1 MERDTDLSVIE
12 RAGVI
17 VYRYVVTPTL
27 RFDYMSPNA
36 GAIFG
41 VQAEQFLR
49 NPLSGF
55 STIHPDDR
63 GTLEALIADRSL
75 HPPPVTLRWCHA
87 DGRVVWTEH
96 RRFPAFDD
104 LGGVAGY
111 TGFGVDITARMD
123 ESAAGDHPLLNA
135 NALGALSERLEQM
148 REEERTRI
156 SRELHDE
163 LGQLLTCIKL
173 DFVATARRLRELK
186 TPGDVV
192 DRLQS
197 AVGQI
202 DLGIAM
208 VRRIATGL
216 RPPGLDH
223 RDLGGAIE
231 YEARRMS
238 AIAGVEMPVTARVTH
253 TVDTE
258 IATAAFRVFE
268 EALTNAV
275 RHAKATRISTTVG
288 TTPRGR
294 LMLYVNDNGVGIP
307 RSRLNRGP
315 SLGLLGM
322 SERARQLGGT
332 LRVTS
337 RSGHGTRVLLG
348 LPVTRDSGSGTR
360 DSKAGIRDSGFG
372 IRG

>member
-1 MERDTDLSVIE
+1 MDLE
-12 RAGVI
+12 AELYLLEKAGV
-17 VYRYVVTPTL
+17 
-27 RFDYMSPNA
+27 
-36 GAIFG
+36 
-41 VQAEQFLR
+41 
-49 NPLSGF
+49 
-55 STIHPDDR
+55 
-63 GTLEALIADRSL
+63 
-75 HPPPVTLRWCHA
+75 
-87 DGRVVWTEH
+87 
-96 RRFPAFDD
+96 
-104 LGGVAGY
+104 
-111 TGFGVDITARMD
+111 
-123 ESAAGDHPLLNA
+123 SAA
-135 NALGALSERLEQM
+135 ALRALSERLEQL

-173 DFVATARRLRELK
+173 DFVTTVRRLRELK

-238 AIAGVEMPVTARVTH
+238 AIAGVEMPVAARVTH
-253 TVDTE
+253 AVDTE
-258 IATAAFRVFE
+258 VATAAFRVFE

-275 RHAKATRISTTVG
+275 RHAKATCISTTVG
-288 TTPRGR
+288 TTRRGR
-294 LMLYVNDNGVGIP
+294 LLLYVSDNGVGIP
-307 RSRLNRGP
+307 RARLDHGP
-315 SLGLLGM
+315 SIGLLGM
-322 SERARQLGGT
+322 SERARKLGGT

-337 RSGHGTRVLLG
+337 RPGRGTRVLLT
-348 LPVTRDSGSGTR
+348 LPLNCPSMDSGRDSQS
-360 DSKAGIRDSGFG
+360 
-372 IRG
+372 

>member
-1 MERDTDLSVIE
+1 MPL
-12 RAGVI
+12 
-17 VYRYVVTPTL
+17 
-27 RFDYMSPNA
+27 
-36 GAIFG
+36 
-41 VQAEQFLR
+41 
-49 NPLSGF
+49 PLS
-55 STIHPDDR
+55 PD
-63 GTLEALIADRSL
+63 I
-75 HPPPVTLRWCHA
+75 
-87 DGRVVWTEH
+87 
-96 RRFPAFDD
+96 D
-104 LGGVAGY
+104 LDA
-111 TGFGVDITARMD
+111 
-123 ESAAGDHPLLNA
+123 
-135 NALGALSERLEQM
+135 ALSERLEQM

-173 DFVATARRLRELK
+173 DFVTTVRRLRELK

-231 YEARRMS
+231 YEARRMAVLS
-238 AIAGVEMPVTARVTH
+238 GIPMPVTARVAH
-253 TVDTE
+253 TVDTS

-275 RHAKATRISTTVG
+275 RHSHASRIAITVG
-288 TTPRGR
+288 TTGRGR
-294 LMLYVNDNGVGIP
+294 LMLYVTDDGVGIP
-307 RSRLNRGP
+307 RNRLNAR

-322 SERARQLGGT
+322 SERARKVGGS
-332 LRVTS
+332 LRITS
-337 RSGHGTRVLLG
+337 RAGQGTRVLLT
-348 LPVTRDSGSGTR
+348 LPSRRDAR
-360 DSKAGIRDSGFG
+360 ARAEAEAE
-372 IRG
+372 

>member
-1 MERDTDLSVIE
+1 MPLTPAPDLD
-12 RAGVI
+12 A
-17 VYRYVVTPTL
+17 
-27 RFDYMSPNA
+27 
-36 GAIFG
+36 
-41 VQAEQFLR
+41 
-49 NPLSGF
+49 
-55 STIHPDDR
+55 
-63 GTLEALIADRSL
+63 ALA
-75 HPPPVTLRWCHA
+75 
-87 DGRVVWTEH
+87 
-96 RRFPAFDD
+96 
-104 LGGVAGY
+104 
-111 TGFGVDITARMD
+111 
-123 ESAAGDHPLLNA
+123 
-135 NALGALSERLEQM
+135 ERLEQM

-156 SRELHDE
+156 ARELHDE

-173 DFVATARRLRELK
+173 DFVTTVRRLRELK

-238 AIAGVEMPVTARVTH
+238 AIARIAMPVVARVNE
-253 TVDTE
+253 TVDSE

-275 RHAKATRISTTVG
+275 RHSQATCISTTVG
-288 TTPRGR
+288 TTRRGR
-294 LMLYVNDNGVGIP
+294 LILYVSDNGVGIP
-307 RSRLNRGP
+307 RRRLNVR

-322 SERARQLGGT
+322 SERARKLGGT
-332 LRVTS
+332 LRITS
-337 RSGHGTRVLLG
+337 RPQHGTRVLLT
-348 LPVTRDSGSGTR
+348 LPLAMTSRDVGIGREPGSG
-360 DSKAGIRDSGFG
+360 IRQNEDEHETAHAEPGSR
-372 IRG
+372 IPDRGPVRTA

>member
-1 MERDTDLSVIE
+1 LESPPPHGLDLEAELHLLVK
-12 RAGVI
+12 AGVSAD
-17 VYRYVVTPTL
+17 TL
-27 RFDYMSPNA
+27 R
-36 GAIFG
+36 
-41 VQAEQFLR
+41 
-49 NPLSGF
+49 
-55 STIHPDDR
+55 
-63 GTLEALIADRSL
+63 AL
-75 HPPPVTLRWCHA
+75 T
-87 DGRVVWTEH
+87 
-96 RRFPAFDD
+96 
-104 LGGVAGY
+104 
-111 TGFGVDITARMD
+111 
-123 ESAAGDHPLLNA
+123 
-135 NALGALSERLEQM
+135 ERLEQL
-148 REEERTRI
+148 REDERTRI

-238 AIAGVEMPVTARVTH
+238 AIAGVNIPVAARVSNA
-253 TVDTE
+253 VDAET
-258 IATAAFRVFE
+258 ATAAFRVFE

-275 RHAKATRISTTVG
+275 RHSRASCISTTVG
-288 TTPRGR
+288 TTRRGR
-294 LMLYVNDNGVGIP
+294 LLLYVSDNGVGIP
-307 RSRLNRGP
+307 RVRDHRP

-322 SERARQLGGT
+322 SERARKLGGT
-332 LRVTS
+332 LRITS
-337 RSGHGTRVLLG
+337 RSGHGTRVLLT
-348 LPVTRDSGSGTR
+348 LPLKR
-360 DSKAGIRDSGFG
+360 DSKLGIRDSESR
-372 IRG
+372 RGQGHP

>member
-1 MERDTDLSVIE
+1 MDPLPPSTDLEAELSLLE
-12 RAGVI
+12 RAGV
-17 VYRYVVTPTL
+17 
-27 RFDYMSPNA
+27 SA
-36 GAIFG
+36 
-41 VQAEQFLR
+41 
-49 NPLSGF
+49 
-55 STIHPDDR
+55 
-63 GTLEALIADRSL
+63 EALR
-75 HPPPVTLRWCHA
+75 
-87 DGRVVWTEH
+87 
-96 RRFPAFDD
+96 
-104 LGGVAGY
+104 
-111 TGFGVDITARMD
+111 
-123 ESAAGDHPLLNA
+123 
-135 NALGALSERLEQM
+135 ALSERLEQL

-173 DFVATARRLRELK
+173 DFVTTVRRLRELK

-197 AVGQI
+197 ALGQI

-238 AIAGVEMPVTARVTH
+238 AIAAIDMPVVVRVAH
-253 TVDTE
+253 TVDAE
-258 IATAAFRVFE
+258 VATAAFRVFE

-275 RHAKATRISTTVG
+275 RHAKATCISTTVG
-288 TTPRGR
+288 TTTRGR
-294 LMLYVNDNGVGIP
+294 LMVCVSDNGVGIP
-307 RSRLNRGP
+307 RARVDRGP

-322 SERARQLGGT
+322 SERARKLDGT

-337 RSGHGTRVLLG
+337 RPGHGTRVLLV
-348 LPVTRDSGSGTR
+348 LPLNRRSR
-360 DSKAGIRDSGFG
+360 
-372 IRG
+372 

>member
-1 MERDTDLSVIE
+1 LK
-12 RAGVI
+12 
-17 VYRYVVTPTL
+17 L
-27 RFDYMSPNA
+27 
-36 GAIFG
+36 
-41 VQAEQFLR
+41 
-49 NPLSGF
+49 PLS
-55 STIHPDDR
+55 PVDLDA
-63 GTLEALIADRSL
+63 ALA
-75 HPPPVTLRWCHA
+75 
-87 DGRVVWTEH
+87 
-96 RRFPAFDD
+96 
-104 LGGVAGY
+104 
-111 TGFGVDITARMD
+111 
-123 ESAAGDHPLLNA
+123 
-135 NALGALSERLEQM
+135 ERLEQM

-173 DFVATARRLRELK
+173 DFVATVRRLRELK

-231 YEARRMS
+231 YEARRMA
-238 AIAGVEMPVTARVTH
+238 AIASVAMPVAARVTH

-275 RHAKATRISTTVG
+275 RHAHASCISTTVG
-288 TTPRGR
+288 TTRRGR
-294 LMLYVNDNGVGIP
+294 LMLYVSDNGVGIP
-307 RSRLNRGP
+307 RRRLNVRS

-322 SERARQLGGT
+322 SERARKLGGS
-332 LRVTS
+332 LRITS
-337 RSGHGTRVLLG
+337 RPGHGTRVLLT
-348 LPVTRDSGSGTR
+348 LPLD
-360 DSKAGIRDSGFG
+360 RDSGFG
-372 IRG
+372 LRDSSEV

>member
-1 MERDTDLSVIE
+1 MDLKAELSLLE
-12 RAGVI
+12 QAGVSAHA
-17 VYRYVVTPTL
+17 L
-27 RFDYMSPNA
+27 R
-36 GAIFG
+36 
-41 VQAEQFLR
+41 
-49 NPLSGF
+49 
-55 STIHPDDR
+55 
-63 GTLEALIADRSL
+63 
-75 HPPPVTLRWCHA
+75 
-87 DGRVVWTEH
+87 
-96 RRFPAFDD
+96 
-104 LGGVAGY
+104 
-111 TGFGVDITARMD
+111 
-123 ESAAGDHPLLNA
+123 
-135 NALGALSERLEQM
+135 ALSERLEQM

-173 DFVATARRLRELK
+173 DFVATVRRLRELK

-223 RDLGGAIE
+223 RDLDGAIG

-238 AIAGVEMPVTARVTH
+238 AIAGVRMPVTARIGHPVG
-253 TVDTE
+253 TE
-258 IATAAFRVFE
+258 VATAAFRVFE

-275 RHAKATRISTTVG
+275 RHAQATCISTTVC
-288 TTPRGR
+288 TTGRGR
-294 LMLYVNDNGVGIP
+294 LLLYISDDGVGI
-307 RSRLNRGP
+307 SRARLERGA

-322 SERARQLGGT
+322 SERARKLGGT

-337 RSGHGTRVLLG
+337 RAGQGTRVLLA
-348 LPVTRDSGSGTR
+348 LPLDRDS
-360 DSKAGIRDSGFG
+360 AFGIRDPGAETLTAAGAEVGTGRPAPLDARPSPDPA
-372 IRG
+372 RRPAPLARNVEPPR

>member
-1 MERDTDLSVIE
+1 MLLSVYSLE
-12 RAGVI
+12 PTLPSLDLEAELSLLEQAGVSADA
-17 VYRYVVTPTL
+17 L
-27 RFDYMSPNA
+27 R
-36 GAIFG
+36 
-41 VQAEQFLR
+41 
-49 NPLSGF
+49 
-55 STIHPDDR
+55 
-63 GTLEALIADRSL
+63 
-75 HPPPVTLRWCHA
+75 
-87 DGRVVWTEH
+87 
-96 RRFPAFDD
+96 
-104 LGGVAGY
+104 
-111 TGFGVDITARMD
+111 
-123 ESAAGDHPLLNA
+123 
-135 NALGALSERLEQM
+135 ALSERLEQL

-173 DFVATARRLRELK
+173 DFVATVRRLRELK

-238 AIAGVEMPVTARVTH
+238 AIAGVEMPVAARVTH
-253 TVDTE
+253 SVDTE

-275 RHAKATRISTTVG
+275 RHAKATCISTTVR
-288 TTPRGR
+288 TTRRQR
-294 LMLYVNDNGVGIP
+294 LLLYVSDNGIGIP
-307 RSRLNRGP
+307 RARVNQGR

-322 SERARQLGGT
+322 SERARKLGGT

-337 RSGHGTRVLLG
+337 RPGHGTRVLLMLPLDRDPGSG
-348 LPVTRDSGSGTR
+348 LPRAESRGNRKSGP
-360 DSKAGIRDSGFG
+360 
-372 IRG
+372 

>member
-1 MERDTDLSVIE
+1 MSLKLPSTPGTDVD
-12 RAGVI
+12 A
-17 VYRYVVTPTL
+17 
-27 RFDYMSPNA
+27 
-36 GAIFG
+36 
-41 VQAEQFLR
+41 
-49 NPLSGF
+49 
-55 STIHPDDR
+55 
-63 GTLEALIADRSL
+63 ALA
-75 HPPPVTLRWCHA
+75 
-87 DGRVVWTEH
+87 
-96 RRFPAFDD
+96 
-104 LGGVAGY
+104 
-111 TGFGVDITARMD
+111 
-123 ESAAGDHPLLNA
+123 
-135 NALGALSERLEQM
+135 ERLEQM

-173 DFVATARRLRELK
+173 DFVATVRRLCELK

-231 YEARRMS
+231 HEARRMA
-238 AIAGVEMPVTARVTH
+238 AIAGIAMPVAARVTE
-253 TVDTE
+253 TVVSE

-275 RHAKATRISTTVG
+275 RHAHAKCISTAVR
-288 TTPRGR
+288 TTRRGR
-294 LMLYVNDNGVGIP
+294 LILYVSDNGVGIP
-307 RSRLNRGP
+307 RQRLNTR

-322 SERARQLGGT
+322 SERARKLGGT
-332 LRVTS
+332 LRITS
-337 RSGHGTRVLLG
+337 RAGLGTRVLLT
-348 LPVTRDSGSGTR
+348 LPLGRDSGL
-360 DSKAGIRDSGFG
+360 GIRDSSPVGVQG
-372 IRG
+372 A